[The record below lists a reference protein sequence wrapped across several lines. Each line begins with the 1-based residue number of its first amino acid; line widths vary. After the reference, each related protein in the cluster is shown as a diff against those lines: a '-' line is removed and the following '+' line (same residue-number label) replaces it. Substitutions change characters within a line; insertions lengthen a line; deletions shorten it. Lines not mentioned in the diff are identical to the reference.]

1 MAIVDF
7 KKENKNLY
15 GPGIEPSLIQVPSMQ
30 FIMVDGKGDP
40 NEEGGEYSAA
50 IELLFGLSYGIK
62 MSLKRAPA
70 PDGYSD
76 YVVPP
81 LEGLWWACDD
91 TMDFTNKAKFV
102 WTSMIRQPDFI
113 TGAIFEEACRNLLT
127 KKKIDTSKARL
138 VTWEEGLCVQIMHIG
153 SYDQESATIAKI
165 VDFVKTQGLAEDIGE
180 TRRHHEI
187 YLSDMRKVSPDKM
200 KTIIRHPVRR

>member
-7 KKENKNLY
+7 KKENKKLY
-15 GPGIEPSLIQVPSMQ
+15 SPGSEPSLIEVPSMQ

-70 PDGYSD
+70 PVGYND
-76 YVVPP
+76 YVVSP

-91 TMDFTNKAKFV
+91 TMDFTDKSKFV
-102 WTSMIRQPDFI
+102 WTSMIRQPDFVNNE
-113 TGAIFEEACRNLLT
+113 IFDQVCRNLQ
-127 KKKIDTSKARL
+127 KKKNIDVSKARL
-138 VTWEEGLCVQIMHIG
+138 VIWEEGLCVQIMHNG
-153 SYDQESATIAKI
+153 SYDHESASIARI
-165 VDFVKTQGLAEDIGE
+165 VSFVKEQGLAEDIGE
-180 TRRHHEI
+180 TRKHHEI

-200 KTIIRHPVRR
+200 KTIIRHPVRK